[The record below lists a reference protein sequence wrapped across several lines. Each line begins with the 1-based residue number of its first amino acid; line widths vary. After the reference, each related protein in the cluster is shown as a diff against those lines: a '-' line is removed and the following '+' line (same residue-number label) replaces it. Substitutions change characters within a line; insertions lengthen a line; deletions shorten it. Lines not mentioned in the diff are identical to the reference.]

1 MNEKI
6 ALCVAIGCVTAFA
19 ATNYDL
25 LGRHGSK
32 MNSPMVYRN
41 VDYSKMKKDNQQDVG
56 AQRGNKALMRVS
68 PGLNGLGALQGAF
81 STNALAYSSRGTP
94 FCFSLKKYLPD
105 GSSSEGFYGSFNS
118 GSGAYL
124 GEVNS
129 VFIPTNVVQGYT
141 PNGMHNSGPAS
152 FVTHYD
158 LSEPYDASSYAR
170 VTYWTVEFD
179 NSKANRGNIGW
190 WFDNGYSQCQECGD
204 VGMYMDIGA
213 FPVRLD
219 WSKTTPYIAY
229 DQNESIVPNPE
240 REVIAS
246 KAYSL
251 LQATTKNTTVFV
263 SNGLPE
269 NPKAKT
275 PQVYIGLHNRKND
288 PNVLHE
294 AATYYG
300 EEARALDNY
309 IYANR
314 TVDIVAAGNYWI
326 RNNDAQLNAQ
336 AHAANA
342 ITVGAIDSRTGKIAD
357 YTSNKSRYCEAG
369 IGQCLNEAEP
379 QAGSRKPEIYN
390 YSEFYMDG
398 DRKRTYTHWYT
409 GQTYNASPNY
419 DGTEAAATYTAA
431 QVAAL
436 LRANPFYRWH
446 PEVVKAVLLTSGVN
460 NIATPYPHGEN
471 NVATT
476 KIPTYYSVVF
486 NRFHNNYFHESRYW
500 TGYWPWMTTHIVG
513 MKTELRFS
521 IKRPT
526 DKHNFSAAIA
536 WLSSGDDIANFG
548 RIPQNFDLY
557 VYENNVADVNNINNN
572 NIINNPKAKSTSE
585 SDAFE
590 KVSFSSNAQYL
601 TFRIVLKDEVQ
612 NSPNASQAVL
622 GFDLAAAN

>member
-6 ALCVAIGCVTAFA
+6 ALCVAIGCATAFA

-25 LGRHGSK
+25 LGRNGSK

-41 VDYSKMKKDNQQDVG
+41 EDYSKMKKDNQQDVG
-56 AQRGNKALMRVS
+56 VQRGNKALKKLSSRLYWID
-68 PGLNGLGALQGAF
+68 GLEGIF
-81 STNALAYSSRGTP
+81 STSGLSYNGSLLPFYCETSQSNGVHIYGYYSDLAE
-94 FCFSLKKYLPD
+94 YLEHPN
-105 GSSSEGFYGSFNS
+105 FY
-118 GSGAYL
+118 
-124 GEVNS
+124 
-129 VFIPTNVVQGYT
+129 FIPTNLVQNYT
-141 PNGMHNSGPAS
+141 PSGIQTSGQAT
-152 FVTHYD
+152 FTNYT
-158 LSEPYDASSYAR
+158 LSEPYDASSYAP
-170 VTYWTVEFD
+170 TTFWTVEFG
-179 NSKANRGNIGW
+179 NIMANRGSIGW
-190 WFDNGYSQCQECGD
+190 WFDNGYGQCQECAD

-213 FPVRLD
+213 FPVRLEPN
-219 WSKTTPYIAY
+219 KTTSYIAY
-229 DQNESIVPNPE
+229 NQGEAMNPDPE

-251 LQATTKNTTVFV
+251 LSETTKNTTFFV

-269 NPKAKT
+269 NPESKS

-309 IYANR
+309 IYENR

-342 ITVGAIDSRTGKIAD
+342 ITVGAIDSYTGRIAD

-369 IGQCLNEAEP
+369 IGHCQNEVNP
-379 QAGSRKPEIYN
+379 TAGSLKPEIYN
-390 YSEFYMDG
+390 YSEFSRTG
-398 DRKRTYTHWYT
+398 DRKRTYTRG

-446 PEVVKAVLLTSGVN
+446 PEVVKAVLLNAGVN
-460 NIATPYPHGEN
+460 NIATPYPHGES

-476 KIPTYYSVVF
+476 KIPVYNSVVF
-486 NRFHNNYFHESRYW
+486 NRFNSNRFHESRYW
-500 TGYWPWMTTHIVG
+500 VGKWARFFTHVKNGVREI
-513 MKTELRFS
+513 RFNV
-521 IKRPT
+521 KRP
-526 DKHNFSAAIA
+526 DGKRNFSAAIA
-536 WLSSGDDIANFG
+536 WLTSGNDIANYG
-548 RIPQNFDLY
+548 KIPQNFDLF
-557 VYENNVADVNNINNN
+557 VYENNSDNVDGIDDEHLIASSKSPNN
-572 NIINNPKAKSTSE
+572 S
-585 SDAFE
+585 FE
-590 KVSFSSNAQYL
+590 RVSLPPTDAQYL
-601 TFRIVLKDEVQ
+601 TFRIVLTSEDSRSENFRQV
-612 NSPNASQAVL
+612 VL
-622 GFDLAAAN
+622 GFDVASTN

>member
-6 ALCVAIGCVTAFA
+6 ALCVAIGCATAFA

-25 LGRHGSK
+25 LGRNGSK

-41 VDYSKMKKDNQQDVG
+41 EDYSKMKKDNQQDVG
-56 AQRGNKALMRVS
+56 VQRGNKALKKLSSRLYWID
-68 PGLNGLGALQGAF
+68 GLEGIF
-81 STNALAYSSRGTP
+81 STSGLSYNGSLLPFYCETSQSNGVHIYGYYSDLAE
-94 FCFSLKKYLPD
+94 YLEHPN
-105 GSSSEGFYGSFNS
+105 FY
-118 GSGAYL
+118 
-124 GEVNS
+124 
-129 VFIPTNVVQGYT
+129 FIPTNLVQNYT
-141 PNGMHNSGPAS
+141 PSGIQTSGQAT
-152 FVTHYD
+152 FTNYT
-158 LSEPYDASSYAR
+158 LSEPYDASSYAP
-170 VTYWTVEFD
+170 TTFWTVEFG
-179 NSKANRGNIGW
+179 NIMANRGSIGW
-190 WFDNGYSQCQECGD
+190 WFDNGYGQCQECAD

-213 FPVRLD
+213 FPVRLEPN
-219 WSKTTPYIAY
+219 KTTSYIAY
-229 DQNESIVPNPE
+229 NQGEAMNPDPE

-251 LQATTKNTTVFV
+251 LSETTKNTTFFV

-269 NPKAKT
+269 NPESKS

-309 IYANR
+309 IYENR

-342 ITVGAIDSRTGKIAD
+342 ITVGAIDSYTGRIAD